1 MSASLSSTYL
11 PENGPQNRV
20 LMIGIGV
27 SILVHMSILFLFPG
41 MRQSAPASAGPTI
54 LTATLSSRVASPPPA
69 IIESKRPPEPEIPK
83 PVVKP
88 PPEAPKPLL
97 TRPDS
102 APSSVAPKVAEPA
115 PAPVQQQS
123 SASASAPASATR
135 APEVQAPAASSA
147 PATAPRAVESA
158 DTGNLDQ
165 YRVALLGAANRYKR
179 YPAIAME
186 KGWQGRVD
194 VRIVIG
200 ANGMTQSITVKTS
213 SGFEILD
220 KTAIDMVTKAKPMT
234 PIPVSLRGREF
245 TVDIPVIFSL
255 QTG

>member
-20 LMIGIGV
+20 LMIGIAASVLVHV
-27 SILVHMSILFLFPG
+27 SILLLFPG
-41 MRQSAPASAGPTI
+41 LRQSAPASMGPTI
-54 LTATLSSRVASPPPA
+54 ITATLSSRVASPPPA
-69 IIESKRPPEPEIPK
+69 IIEPKRPPEPEIPK

-88 PPEAPKPLL
+88 QPEAPKPLL

-102 APSSVAPKVAEPA
+102 APSAIAPRVAEQPPA
-115 PAPVQQQS
+115 PAQQQS
-123 SASASAPASATR
+123 SAPASSPANATR
-135 APEVQAPAASSA
+135 APEVQAPAASST
-147 PATAPRAVESA
+147 PATAPRPVESA

-165 YRVALLGAANRYKR
+165 YRIALLGAANRYKR

-194 VRIVIG
+194 VRVVIG

-220 KTAIDMVTKAKPMT
+220 KTAIDMVTKGKGNVL
-234 PIPVSLRGREF
+234 IPPALRGREF

-255 QTG
+255 QAG